1 MTNWAPWTMAALRA
15 GFSGAF
21 GALCCGALF
30 GRAPDPQTVR
40 GQVLGLEPG
49 RAAVLIVSRGDCTDP
64 EREGPRWAQERLA
77 EHGRFEVTLHRASA
91 GAGRIC
97 VFQAKTS
104 GVGSDRWAVTQLP
117 ERPDPEA
124 FHTIRLGPAPEHAG
138 PRR

>member
-1 MTNWAPWTMAALRA
+1 MTAWASWVLAACRA
-15 GFSGAF
+15 GMG
-21 GALCCGALF
+21 GALVALCLGALF
-30 GRAPDPQTVR
+30 GRAPGPQTVR

-49 RAAVLIVSRGDCTDP
+49 RAAVIIVSRGDCSDP

-77 EHGRFEVTLHRASA
+77 EHGRFEVTLHRASS

-97 VFQAKTS
+97 VFQAKTT
-104 GVGSDRWAVTQLP
+104 GAGSDRWAVLQLP
-117 ERPDPEA
+117 ERPDPQA